1 MRTLAR
7 AVGSKDI
14 GGEPLPHIFRTF
26 EANKVVIRRAEISM
40 IAGTPGAGK
49 STLALALALRSKVP
63 TLYISADTNPHTMA
77 MRLLSMIT
85 GKPQSDAELML
96 NNDVAN
102 SRKIINEASGHIFWS
117 FESAPTLADI
127 DQEVL
132 AFEELWGCA
141 PTLIVVDNLMDVA
154 NDGGEE
160 FAGMRSTIKEL
171 KYLAR
176 DTNAAVLVLHH
187 TKESYVGNPCQ
198 PRSALQGMVAQLPAL
213 ICTVGTDAPGYIAV
227 APVKNRYGKAD
238 PSGDTAFWLQ
248 FNPEIMDVSDI
259 PERS

>member
-7 AVGSKDI
+7 AVGSADI
-14 GGEPLPHIFRTF
+14 GGEPLPSVFRTLDNNKIIFRRS
-26 EANKVVIRRAEISM
+26 EVSM

-49 STLALALALRSKVP
+49 STLALAIALRTKVP
-63 TLYISADTNPHTMA
+63 TLYVSADTNAHTMA

-85 GKPQSDAELML
+85 GKTQTEAEVMLSDKVEE
-96 NNDVAN
+96 
-102 SRKIINEASGHIFWS
+102 SRKIINDSSGHVFWS
-117 FESAPTLADI
+117 FESAPTLADL

-141 PTLIVVDNLMDVA
+141 PTLIVVDNLMDIS

-176 DTNAAVLVLHH
+176 DTNSAILVLHH
-187 TKESYVGNPCQ
+187 TKESYAGTPCQ

-213 ICTVGTDAPGYIAV
+213 ICTVGSDAPGYIAV

-238 PSGDTAFWLQ
+238 PSGGTAHWLQ
-248 FNPEIMDVSDI
+248 VQTNLRTQTEL
-259 PERS
+259 

>member
-1 MRTLAR
+1 VRTLAR

-14 GGEPLPHIFRTF
+14 GGEPLPNVFRTF

-63 TLYISADTNPHTMA
+63 TLYVSADTNAHTMA

-85 GKPQSDAELML
+85 GKPQSDAELLL
-96 NNDVAN
+96 NDDVEG

-132 AFEELWGCA
+132 AFEELWGCG

-160 FAGMRSTIKEL
+160 FASMRSTIKEL

-187 TKESYVGNPCQ
+187 TKESYMGNPCQ

-213 ICTVGTDAPGYIAV
+213 ICTVGTNAPGYIAV

-238 PSGDTAFWLQ
+238 PTGDTAFWLQ